1 MEVQL
6 STLCYL
12 ERDGKYLMLHR
23 VVKKNDVNKDK
34 WIGVGGHFERDESP
48 EECLL
53 REVREETG
61 YTLTSYRF
69 RGIVTFVSGDGVTEY
84 MHLFTADGFTGEPIE
99 CDEGVLEWVPKE
111 EISGLNIW
119 EGDKIFFR
127 LLTEEAP
134 FFSLKLVYD
143 GAGGLVS
150 AVLDGS
156 PMPLER
162 KAAGAEGAAP
172 EIAAA
177 SGTMDAGEAAPESA
191 AAAGTMAA
199 GEAAPES
206 VAAVENETAELSE
219 PGSGTETADGERAGK
234 KGTILKAAALAAAVA
249 IAAAAAVFWRG
260 PGALVQDSGNGGTG
274 SFFSETPVML
284 ARAVEDGRA
293 AGEMIRSID
302 TGKYTDKELILVNP
316 WHLLPE
322 DYEAELENVEYGHR
336 MDECAAEDLR
346 DMLADCRAAGYSP
359 LVCSSYRERT
369 KQETLF
375 ENDVR
380 RFMYRGY
387 SEEEAREE
395 TAKNVAVPGSSE
407 HEAGLAADIVYAR
420 YQSLDESQENNA
432 TQQWLM
438 EHCQDY
444 GFILR
449 YPRDKQDITG
459 ITYEPWHY
467 RYVGYEAAEEI
478 MSRGICLEEYLGVID
493 DDESFEALDSD
504 EW

>member
-1 MEVQL
+1 MEEHDLKVQL

-12 ERDGKYLMLHR
+12 EQDGKYLMLHR
-23 VVKKNDVNKDK
+23 VVKKNDINKDK

-48 EECLL
+48 EECLM

-111 EISGLNIW
+111 AIQGLNIW

-127 LLTEEAP
+127 LLADEEP

-143 GAGGLVS
+143 GTGNLVD
-150 AVLDGS
+150 AALNGRQ
-156 PMPLER
+156 MPLE
-162 KAAGAEGAAP
+162 KKDDTAPMEGAPAGKEAEGAP
-172 EIAAA
+172 
-177 SGTMDAGEAAPESA
+177 AGEGADDRAQSAGDGPDAESDRPK
-191 AAAGTMAA
+191 G
-199 GEAAPES
+199 
-206 VAAVENETAELSE
+206 
-219 PGSGTETADGERAGK
+219 
-234 KGTILKAAALAAAVA
+234 KGTILKVAAILTAVA
-249 IAAAAAVFWRG
+249 VAVAAGLFWGSRG
-260 PGALVQDSGNGGTG
+260 ATLQDGLSGSAGTESLPPAEQPALRKIRRDAETAGAL
-274 SFFSETPVML
+274 L
-284 ARAVEDGRA
+284 RA
-293 AGEMIRSID
+293 ID
-302 TGKYTDKELILVNP
+302 TSRYTEKELILVNP

-322 DYEAELENVEYGHR
+322 EYEADLENVEYGHR
-336 MDECAAEDLR
+336 MDTVAAEHLR
-346 DMLADCRAAGYSP
+346 EMMADCRAAGYSP
-359 LVCSSYRERT
+359 LICSSFRERA

-380 RFMYRGY
+380 RFRYRGY

-395 TAKNVAVPGSSE
+395 AARNVAVPGSSE
-407 HEAGLAADIVYAR
+407 HEAGLAADIVYLR
-420 YQSLDESQENNA
+420 YQSLDESQENNE

-438 EHCQDY
+438 EHCWEY

-467 RYVGYEAAEEI
+467 RYVGYDAAQEI
-478 MSRGICLEEYLGVID
+478 MSRGICLEEYLNVTD
-493 DDESFEALDSD
+493 CDESFETLDSD